1 MKIVN
6 SIGYFKI
13 MCVCFIHCLI
23 IIVFAITDASALT
36 LSESKH
42 LLSRTGFGGSLS
54 EIKQLLPL
62 NRQQSIE
69 FLLNGIQTR
78 PQNPPSDN
86 ISRIPSNVVRLKQAG
101 PDEKKKFRKA
111 QRKRALELQA
121 WWFDEMLRTH
131 SPLTEKMVL
140 FWHNHFVSAINK
152 VKFSV
157 LMYRQQLLFRQ
168 YGLGNYRSMLK
179 GIIRDPAMI
188 LYLDGQKNKKDHP
201 NENFARELLEL
212 FTLGEGHY
220 TEQDIKEVARAFTG
234 WSVNRKT
241 GEFQFRRRQHDWG
254 EKEFLGK
261 KGFLNGDDI
270 INIILSNSASSQWI
284 TKKLWLEFISD
295 TPDPEKIKLWASEF
309 EQSDFEI
316 KPLLRRILNSDDFWA
331 EENRGQMIK
340 SPVELLVGLL
350 RFFGI
355 KKMNT
360 QLLAH
365 ATKSL
370 GQTLFNPPN
379 VKGWVG
385 GISWITSATLIKR
398 QQLVNHFARG
408 RGMKKANISVSG
420 IEKVVKELRNFSK
433 NNKTIESLFLVIPG
447 NNLMIEADLELAI
460 IDWLNDPV
468 YQLK

>member
-1 MKIVN
+1 MKIFDT
-6 SIGYFKI
+6 IYYGKI
-13 MCVCFIHCLI
+13 MTICFV
-23 IIVFAITDASALT
+23 IVFTITDTSALT
-36 LSESKH
+36 LPESKH

-54 EIKQLLPL
+54 EIKPLLPL
-62 NRQQSIE
+62 NRHQAIE
-69 FLLNGIQTR
+69 RLLDGIQTR
-78 PQNPPSDN
+78 PQKPPADRIIN
-86 ISRIPSNVVRLKQAG
+86 IPSKGDRLKQASPG
-101 PDEKKKFRKA
+101 EKKMFRMI

-140 FWHNHFVSAINK
+140 FWHNHFVSAIRK
-152 VKFSV
+152 VKFSG

-168 YGLGNYRSMLK
+168 YGVGNYRSLLK
-179 GIIRDPAMI
+179 EIIRDPAMI

-220 TEQDIKEVARAFTG
+220 TEKDIREVARAFTG

-241 GEFQFRRRQHDWG
+241 GEFQFRKRQHDWG
-254 EKEFLGK
+254 EKVFLGK
-261 KGFLNGDDI
+261 KGLLNGDDI
-270 INIILSNSASSQWI
+270 INIILSDSASAQWI
-284 TKKLWLEFISD
+284 TEKLWLEFISD
-295 TPDPEKIKLWASEF
+295 KPDPEKIKRWANEF
-309 EQSDFEI
+309 QQSDFEI

-350 RFFGI
+350 RFFEI

-360 QLLAH
+360 QLLAQ
-365 ATKSL
+365 ATRSL

-398 QQLVNHFARG
+398 QQLVSRFVRG
-408 RGMKKANISVSG
+408 KGMRKASISASG
-420 IEKVVKELRNFSK
+420 IEEVLKELRHFSK
-433 NNKTIESLFLVIPG
+433 NNRTIESLFLVIPA
-447 NNLMIEADLELAI
+447 NNITTESDPELAI
-460 IDWLNDPV
+460 ADWLNDPV

>member
-1 MKIVN
+1 MKIFDT
-6 SIGYFKI
+6 IYYGKI
-13 MCVCFIHCLI
+13 MTICFV
-23 IIVFAITDASALT
+23 IVFTITDTSALT

-54 EIKQLLPL
+54 EIKPLLPL
-62 NRQQSIE
+62 NRQQAIE
-69 FLLNGIQTR
+69 LLLNGIQTR
-78 PQNPPSDN
+78 PQKSPSDN
-86 ISRIPSNVVRLKQAG
+86 ITNIPSNMARLKQAG
-101 PDEKKKFRKA
+101 PGEKKRFRMA

-121 WWFDEMLRTH
+121 WWLDEMLRTH

-140 FWHNHFVSAINK
+140 FWHNHFVSAIRK
-152 VKFSV
+152 VKFSS

-168 YGLGNYRSMLK
+168 YGLGNYGSLLK

-220 TEQDIKEVARAFTG
+220 TEKDIKEVARAFTG

-241 GEFQFRRRQHDWG
+241 GKFQFRKRQHDWG
-254 EKEFLGK
+254 EKVFLGK

-295 TPDPEKIKLWASEF
+295 KPDPEKIKRWANEF
-309 EQSDFEI
+309 QQSDFEI

-350 RFFGI
+350 RFFEI

-360 QLLAH
+360 QLLAQ
-365 ATKSL
+365 ATRSL

-398 QQLVNHFARG
+398 QQLVSQFARG
-408 RGMKKANISVSG
+408 KGMRKANISMSV
-420 IEKVVKELRNFSK
+420 IEEVLKELRHFSK
-433 NNKTIESLFLVIPG
+433 NNKIIESLFLVIPA
-447 NNLMIEADLELAI
+447 NIVTTESDLELAI
-460 IDWLNDPV
+460 ADWLNDPV